1 MTHPPAPWKLNG
13 SALLTLHWVDVER
26 VRPLI
31 PPELDIIELWPGKTI
46 GGLYAAS
53 YGSGSTMHYSELIV
67 VGGLTRYVNQVGS
80 WITHIYV
87 DNPDSLAG
95 GREIWGLPKE
105 LAQFSWDAAKQSVQ
119 VYQGE
124 QCLCQLSAGWKTP
137 GLPLPL
143 GAATFSVLRSD
154 LLCFETKN
162 KSSLH
167 GVRASAQIP
176 VTSPFSFLNLSQPW
190 LGVAFDPLDIEVEA
204 PRVVGETTAVPSVF
218 V

>member
-1 MTHPPAPWKLNG
+1 MTYPPAPWQLNG
-13 SALLTLHWVDVER
+13 SALLTLHWVDVDR

-31 PPELDIIELWPGKTI
+31 PPELEIITLWPGKTI
-46 GGLYAAS
+46 GGLYVAS
-53 YGSGSTMHYSELIV
+53 YGSGSTLNYSELIV
-67 VGGLTRYVNQVGS
+67 IGGLTRYVNQVGS

-87 DNPDSLAG
+87 DNPDSVAG

-119 VYQGE
+119 VYQDE
-124 QCLCQLSAGWKTP
+124 QHLCQVSANWKTP

-143 GAATFSVLRSD
+143 GAASFSVLRSD

-167 GVRASAQIP
+167 GVGASVQIP
-176 VTSPFSFLNLSQPW
+176 ATSPFSSLNLSQPW
-190 LGVAFDPLDIEVEA
+190 LGVAFGPLDIEVDA
-204 PRVVGETTAVPSVF
+204 PRVVGETVAAPSVL